1 MSGNIEEA
9 EHYYQKLYA
18 DFPDNADIISN
29 YINILLVQEKLDEA
43 ENLISVLKEKFQNDK
58 NVSEFEK
65 KLNEL
70 KEKQTPVENLDKNSE
85 NSFEDDD
92 KSNLSS

>member
-1 MSGNIEEA
+1 M
-9 EHYYQKLYA
+9 
-18 DFPDNADIISN
+18 
-29 YINILLVQEKLDEA
+29 VQEKLDEA

-70 KEKQTPVENLDKNSE
+70 KEKQTPVENLDENSE

-92 KSNLSS
+92 KSNLSSWNINFYEKSLIFNLNQAFSRKN

>member
-1 MSGNIEEA
+1 MKKCS
-9 EHYYQKLYA
+9 KL
-18 DFPDNADIISN
+18 N

-70 KEKQTPVENLDKNSE
+70 KEKQTPVENLDE
-85 NSFEDDD
+85 NSDNSFKDDD

>member
-1 MSGNIEEA
+1 M
-9 EHYYQKLYA
+9 
-18 DFPDNADIISN
+18 
-29 YINILLVQEKLDEA
+29 VQEKLDEA

-70 KEKQTPVENLDKNSE
+70 KEKQTPVENLDE